1 MFRRWRV
8 TTVAVTS
15 AIGIS
20 VTNDT
25 TFMENNRSIT
35 IRGGGSSFTVARDE
49 LTGIEAYGDSVPT
62 ALYTLSEKLE
72 IELLK

>member
-1 MFRRWRV
+1 
-8 TTVAVTS
+8 
-15 AIGIS
+15 
-20 VTNDT
+20 
-25 TFMENNRSIT
+25 MENERSIT